1 MRNHKTQTNVFT
13 KSDHTSITILTAALN
28 STRSKKIAG
37 LRKEI
42 SLSLPPSP
50 SYPPPRH
57 ASQTNSYRQALE
69 PKVIIWG
76 KYVMYGELLSPI
88 HIMSYTFQTYN
99 VLYFT
104 YNNPPYAISYA
115 WPTQVIWRPYSSK
128 GAQMTLSKIFPP
140 PVPDAFS
147 FGMQQKN
154 ENRKTVSE
162 RKRAEKPFFF

>member
-1 MRNHKTQTNVFT
+1 MGRAWEWGEARRCHNIISGYQRNHTFSMRNHKTQTNVFT
-13 KSDHTSITILTAALN
+13 ESDHTSITILTAALN

-76 KYVMYGELLSPI
+76 KYFMYGELLSPI

-104 YNNPPYAISYA
+104 YNNPPYAISHA
-115 WPTQVIWRPYSSK
+115 
-128 GAQMTLSKIFPP
+128 
-140 PVPDAFS
+140 
-147 FGMQQKN
+147 
-154 ENRKTVSE
+154 
-162 RKRAEKPFFF
+162 

>member
-13 KSDHTSITILTAALN
+13 ESGHTSITILTAALN
-28 STRSKKIAG
+28 STRSKRIAR

-104 YNNPPYAISYA
+104 YNNPPYAISHA
-115 WPTQVIWRPYSSK
+115 WPTQVGDHTAELKWPWARFSHHQSPTRFPLECNRK
-128 GAQMTLSKIFPP
+128 MKIENC
-140 PVPDAFS
+140 VR
-147 FGMQQKN
+147 KE
-154 ENRKTVSE
+154 ENRK
-162 RKRAEKPFFF
+162 AIFF

>member
-1 MRNHKTQTNVFT
+1 MRNHKTQTYVRSHFYHNSYGSF
-13 KSDHTSITILTAALN
+13 KQHTIEED
-28 STRSKKIAG
+28 RG

-88 HIMSYTFQTYN
+88 HMSYTFQTYN

-104 YNNPPYAISYA
+104 YNNPPYAISHA
-115 WPTQVIWRPYSSK
+115 
-128 GAQMTLSKIFPP
+128 
-140 PVPDAFS
+140 
-147 FGMQQKN
+147 
-154 ENRKTVSE
+154 
-162 RKRAEKPFFF
+162 

>member
-1 MRNHKTQTNVFT
+1 MRNHKTQTNVGSHFYHNSYGSF
-13 KSDHTSITILTAALN
+13 KQHTIEED
-28 STRSKKIAG
+28 RG

-104 YNNPPYAISYA
+104 YNNPPYAISHA
-115 WPTQVIWRPYSSK
+115 
-128 GAQMTLSKIFPP
+128 
-140 PVPDAFS
+140 
-147 FGMQQKN
+147 
-154 ENRKTVSE
+154 
-162 RKRAEKPFFF
+162 